1 MISTLAPREGS
12 DIVIAALLH
21 EDHSIS
27 TLAPREGSDRLARDF
42 IVGCLDFYP
51 RSPRGERQICAGTVY
66 NYIKFLPSLP
76 ARGATAKP
84 TKFPAF
90 PYGNLPK
97 AA

>member
-1 MISTLAPREGS
+1 MTPY
-12 DIVIAALLH
+12 
-21 EDHSIS
+21 
-27 TLAPREGSDRLARDF
+27 
-42 IVGCLDFYP
+42 FYP
-51 RSPRGERQICAGTVY
+51 RSPRGERLSVVAYLSPPPPI
-66 NYIKFLPSLP
+66 FLPSLP